1 MKEAGMKVDVD
12 IVDWT
17 TNAANMQKVTGGWN
31 VSTTGFCSNPLLGPQ
46 QWKTMIYNFP
56 HVKDDKILDDAYAK
70 FFTSL
75 DLQDRKDAW
84 LTIEKRVFDQA
95 YMIKVSDRG
104 AVKAYN
110 KAKKNGKASSRER
123 GGKDG

>member
-1 MKEAGMKVDVD
+1 MG
-12 IVDWT
+12 
-17 TNAANMQKVTGGWN
+17 TGGWN
-31 VSTTGFCSNPLLGPQ
+31 LSTTGCCSNPLLGPQ

-84 LTIEKRVFDQA
+84 LTIEQRVFDQA
-95 YMIKVSDRG
+95 YMLKASARG

-110 KAKKNGKASSRER
+110 KAKIGSAPLRE
-123 GGKDG
+123 KVWPHV

>member
-1 MKEAGMKVDVD
+1 MG
-12 IVDWT
+12 
-17 TNAANMQKVTGGWN
+17 TGGWN
-31 VSTTGFCSNPLLGPQ
+31 LSTTGCCSNPLLGPQ

-75 DLQDRKDAW
+75 DLQYRKDAW
-84 LTIEKRVFDQA
+84 LTIEQRLFEQA

-104 AVKAYN
+104 AVKTTH
-110 KAKKNGKASSRER
+110 KAQIDGVRELGR
-123 GGKDG
+123 VSGRATGLTDG